1 YDVLNRST
9 PYHFA
14 HSTEFMGTSVVYGG
28 DDRFYNNIFV
38 GVDDEDK
45 ERWKSGTVMYNGSPL
60 NMEEY
65 ISLVMEN
72 GRGDIETY
80 QDVLQHAYI
89 ANNMYLNGAR
99 NFDREV
105 GHISVESDPK
115 IKIIEEN
122 GKVYLEAD
130 MPDTEADTEIITTDL
145 LAVPRIS
152 EAPYENADGT

>member
-1 YDVLNRST
+1 
-9 PYHFA
+9 
-14 HSTEFMGTSVVYGG
+14 
-28 DDRFYNNIFV
+28 
-38 GVDDEDK
+38 
-45 ERWKSGTVMYNGSPL
+45 MYNGSPL

-80 QDVLQHAYI
+80 QDVPQPAYI

-122 GKVYLEAD
+122 GRVYLEAD

-152 EAPYENADGT
+152 EAPYENADGTKLTVDKDYNGNIRSRKPVIGPLEKLKNGKHKLLIW